1 MLLTDDNAV
10 APHLPAGTLSE
21 IAHKHLIPGAQL
33 AIHEAGSTKVWET
46 GELEIG
52 TGRRVT
58 TDAVFPVGSIT
69 KCFTATVA
77 MMLVDDGDVDP
88 DGPVTAHV
96 PEVGEPGDALTLR
109 QLLSHTSG
117 LADMPGLDGTGSPT
131 LRRYAASQVCES
143 NVVLPPGGGFS
154 YSTLGYT
161 LAGRIIESVT
171 GMPWTDAV
179 ESLLLRPL
187 GIGAAFTVPPLAAE
201 TRRPGATGHSASA
214 ATGRVR
220 PVRQSAGP
228 AVAPAGGLA
237 LSAAD
242 LVRFGLLHLGRGP
255 ACLLTEAAAGQM
267 RQPVPRTR
275 AYGLADAWG
284 MGFALYRQQAA
295 DWAGHDGN
303 ADGTSCYLRM
313 DPASERVIAVTSNAN
328 SGAALWRDLQAE
340 LARAGVPIDP
350 PRDPSADVPA
360 PPPADAA
367 GRYANGDLAYEVTA
381 DGSGQLSMSM
391 DGGDL
396 MPLTPHA
403 DLTFSVA
410 DPESAEP
417 LFGGRFVRD
426 PATGRVHGMQAGGR
440 FARRRPP
447 APAAAPPASQYLA
460 QGG

>member
-1 MLLTDDNAV
+1 MLLTDDNAA
-10 APHLPAGTLSE
+10 APHLPAGTLSG
-21 IAHKHLIPGAQL
+21 IARRHLVPGAQL
-33 AIHEAGSTKVWET
+33 AIHHAGLTRVWET

-58 TDAVFPVGSIT
+58 TDAVFPIGSIT

-77 MMLVDDGDVDP
+77 MMLVADGDVDP
-88 DGPVTAHV
+88 DGPVTEHV
-96 PEVGEPGDALTLR
+96 PEVGEPGRALTLR

-117 LADMPGLDGTGSPT
+117 LADMPGLDGTTSPT
-131 LRRYAASQVCES
+131 LRRYVASQVRGS
-143 NVVLPPGGGFS
+143 NVVLPPGAAFS

-161 LAGRIIESVT
+161 LAGRVIEAVT
-171 GMPWTDAV
+171 GMPWADAV

-187 GIGAAFTVPPLAAE
+187 GIGAAFTVPPRAGE

-242 LVRFGLLHLGRGP
+242 LVRFGVLHLGHGP
-255 ACLLTEAAAGQM
+255 ACLLTEAAASQM
-267 RQPVPRTR
+267 RQPVPRTQ

-303 ADGTSCYLRM
+303 ADGTSCYLRIA
-313 DPASERVIAVTSNAN
+313 PAGGWVAALTSNAN
-328 SGAALWRDLQAE
+328 TGAALWRDLQAE

-360 PPPADAA
+360 APPASAA
-367 GRYANGDLAYEVTA
+367 GRYANGDLACEITA
-381 DGSGQLSMSM
+381 DGNGHLHMSM
-391 DGGDL
+391 DGGDT

-410 DPESAEP
+410 DPESAQP

-426 PATGRVHGMQAGGR
+426 PATGRIHGMQAGGR
-440 FARRRPP
+440 FSRRYPP
-447 APAAAPPASQYLA
+447 APAAPTAGQHLA